1 MFFNFFEVL
10 GIESFDSSIVNVI
23 EDGNHTEVQPK
34 VAG

>member
-10 GIESFDSSIVNVI
+10 GIESFDSGIVNVI
-23 EDGNHTEVQPK
+23 EDSNHTEVQPK